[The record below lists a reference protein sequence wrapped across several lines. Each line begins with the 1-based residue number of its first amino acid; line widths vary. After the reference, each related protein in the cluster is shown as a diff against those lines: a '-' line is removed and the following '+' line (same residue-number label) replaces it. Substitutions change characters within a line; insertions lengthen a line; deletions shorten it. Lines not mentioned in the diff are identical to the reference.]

1 MDAKGM
7 TQYVVTEYALLDVSA
22 CEHELFYKR
31 SWHSMTIDKS
41 IFQCFP
47 AVREDLPV
55 GKFLGQMDAMNE
67 SNRFIHSLKAFI

>member
-1 MDAKGM
+1 MR
-7 TQYVVTEYALLDVSA
+7 QYVVTEYALLDVSA

-31 SWHSMTIDKS
+31 RWHSMTIDKS

-67 SNRFIHSLKAFI
+67 GNRFIHSLKEFI